1 MHATGSTVPSAR
13 RAKGLQ
19 FSRELAAIAMHFF
32 IIAMHFSIIAMHF
45 SIIAMHF
52 SNIAMHFSNIAVHF
66 SNIAVH
72 YGGNVQEKQIFLL
85 HFSRFFVTL

>member
-32 IIAMHFSIIAMHF
+32 IIAMHF